1 MLAICMVAIPM
12 LSLTVATEEVVKPYE
27 WVEYG
32 EYELSGK
39 DTARL
44 ILVTIYEDMSLD
56 YKGWYPQFDEE
67 WQRDIIL
74 DDIYTA
80 VEILD
85 GEPTEGWQIEARNIM
100 VKIQGDM
107 DNWILNND
115 VIKDY
120 IEWLDVALIRLEYP
134 DDNSIQR

>member
-1 MLAICMVAIPM
+1 MKLKKIIAMLAICMVAIPM

-67 WQRDIIL
+67 WQRDMIL

-85 GEPTEGWQIEARNIM
+85 GEPTEGWQKHET
-100 VKIQGDM
+100 
-107 DNWILNND
+107 
-115 VIKDY
+115 
-120 IEWLDVALIRLEYP
+120 
-134 DDNSIQR
+134 